1 MAWPSECRFR
11 AGLNPPSE
19 PGVSRQKSNSLAFV
33 ALLIG
38 NMALA
43 CGPFLVRNSGVGP
56 VAAGFWRLSLALPFL
71 WIIAWMFSQP
81 VHWPRRRLTIAVTF
95 AAFFFAA
102 DLAAWHYGILLT
114 KLGNATLFGNISS
127 FFFAAWGLWL
137 ARKWPTSIQA
147 IALSLAALGC
157 GLLMWGSAELSAAN
171 LRGDLLAA
179 LAGLLYT
186 GYLILVE
193 RTRGE
198 LDPLPLLFLA
208 SLLGA
213 LCLLPAA
220 LAAGERIVPD
230 DWKGLFALALC
241 SQVIGQGLLVYALGH
256 VPPLVVGIA
265 MLTQPALSALLG
277 WLYYGETLTSR
288 DWLGA
293 AMIVIALIL
302 VRLRPRT
309 GPALHEPVVAP
320 N

>member
-1 MAWPSECRFR
+1 MTRP
-11 AGLNPPSE
+11 
-19 PGVSRQKSNSLAFV
+19 KSHSLAFV

-38 NMALA
+38 NLALA

-56 VAAGFWRLSLALPFL
+56 VAAGFWRLALALPFL
-71 WIIAWMFSQP
+71 FVVAAMFRQS
-81 VHWPRRRLTIAVTF
+81 VHWPRRPLAIAIAV

-102 DLAAWHYGILLT
+102 DLASWHAGILLT

-137 ARKWPTSIQA
+137 VRKWPS
-147 IALSLAALGC
+147 ALQSSALTLAALGC

-171 LRGDLLAA
+171 LRGDLLAV

-186 GYLILVE
+186 FYLILVE

-198 LDPLPLLFLA
+198 LQPLPLLFLA
-208 SLLGA
+208 SLFGA
-213 LCLLPAA
+213 AALLPAS
-220 LAAGERIVPD
+220 LAMGERIIPD
-230 DWKGLFALALC
+230 DWSGLLALAVC
-241 SQVIGQGLLVYALGH
+241 SQLIGQGFLVYALGH

-277 WLYYGETLTSR
+277 WLYYGETLTAR

-293 AMIVIALIL
+293 AMIVVALIL
-302 VRLRPRT
+302 VRLKQKGEPD
-309 GPALHEPVVAP
+309 LHEPVAAP